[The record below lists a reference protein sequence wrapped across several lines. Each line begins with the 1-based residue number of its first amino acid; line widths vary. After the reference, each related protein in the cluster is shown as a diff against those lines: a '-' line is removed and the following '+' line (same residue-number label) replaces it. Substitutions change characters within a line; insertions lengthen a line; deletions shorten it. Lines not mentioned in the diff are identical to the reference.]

1 MVIITSRCIQL
12 CATESQLEASSSSI
26 FEKVA
31 DEESVNVLPAIEVK
45 PVDLDLVV
53 DDEKQVVIVDVPVS
67 DPNGSIDSSSEV
79 DDIQVDAEPIRL
91 LAQLYAKHLHNAKAP
106 ESIPR
111 PTGFYP
117 NNLRPADGDFDL
129 FRRSYLDTVEITNPE
144 YVDLRAFLLTNRF
157 RSQKPSVSDAPSNF
171 QLAYNQ
177 YYNLP
182 LAAPVLLTRDTLDKL
197 PESLKAAAFG
207 LPSIDGPRDIQVSP
221 TQKKQHEQ
229 QEQQAKL
236 SIGPSPYS
244 RLAFP
249 IRPYFYPSTYPV
261 PFYSAY
267 PLYPHVT
274 Y

>member
-1 MVIITSRCIQL
+1 MV
-12 CATESQLEASSSSI
+12 
-26 FEKVA
+26 EKVS
-31 DEESVNVLPAIEVK
+31 DEEPVNGLPGAEVK

-53 DDEKQVVIVDVPVS
+53 DDEKQAVIVDLASPGTS
-67 DPNGSIDSSSEV
+67 GPIDSSGEV
-79 DDIQVDAEPIRL
+79 DDIQVDAQPIRL

-129 FRRSYLDTVEITNPE
+129 FRRSYSDSVEITNPE

-157 RSQKPSVSDAPSNF
+157 RSQKPSASDPPSKF
-171 QLAYNQ
+171 QVVYNQ

-182 LAAPVLLTRDTLDKL
+182 LETPVLLTRDTLDRL

-207 LPSIDGPRDIQVSP
+207 LPSVDGPRDVQLSP
-221 TQKKQHEQ
+221 MQKEQQ
-229 QEQQAKL
+229 QEQEQEAKL
-236 SIGPSPYS
+236 LIESPYS
-244 RLAFP
+244 RLALPIQP
-249 IRPYFYPSTYPV
+249 IRPYFYPGVHPM
-261 PFYSAY
+261 PFYPGY
-267 PLYPHVT
+267 LYYPHVT